1 MSDRNARV
9 IDEFRAG
16 GGQVG
21 GSFEGRPLLL
31 LHHRGARTGIERVTP
46 LMYQEVE
53 GGYAIFASKGGADTN
68 PDWYHNLRA
77 HPETTIE
84 VGTDEIRVR
93 ARVLRGDER
102 TAIWER
108 QKSDYSF
115 FAEYEQRTTRDE
127 IPVIVLEPV

>member
-1 MSDRNARV
+1 M
-9 IDEFRAG
+9 
-16 GGQVG
+16 G

-84 VGTDEIRVR
+84 VGTDEIQVR
-93 ARVLRGDER
+93 ARVLHGDER
-102 TAIWER
+102 TPIWER

-115 FAEYEQRTTRDE
+115 FAEYEQRTIRDE